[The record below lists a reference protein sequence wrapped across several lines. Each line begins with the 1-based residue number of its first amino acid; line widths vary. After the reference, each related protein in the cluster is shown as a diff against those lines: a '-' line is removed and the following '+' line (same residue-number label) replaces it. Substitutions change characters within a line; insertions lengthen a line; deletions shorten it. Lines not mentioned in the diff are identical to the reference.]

1 MRPYREIEFQSGND
15 LDQIANLRL
24 QARKEAQER
33 YESIRDHLPG
43 YAEKC
48 TDELEKVACQIQ
60 TVRDA
65 VMQEIRQ
72 TLSPETEVRP
82 AEAVHMIFRHV
93 FDQLKLKPPKNT
105 TQIIDKIVAEIAQT
119 HPNSLKIDDFESL
132 MTEIVDALL
141 KKDEILRKVKGT
153 DILEPEQPNITFQDI
168 IKTVSD
174 PLLGGKLE
182 ELSKKILQETITS
195 NANPE
200 FVARMAREDESKLLS
215 QLERYNGLPNNNTHK
230 YIGAVFLIAQCITA
244 ILLSKNP
251 IIPRGLFI
259 LLEVLITLVCFGI
272 IGFEP
277 QGGVGPL
284 ETKETERKKILEEK
298 IPQKTGQIY
307 KLLNDIHNLFLALAF
322 CKDNAEQTKQIR
334 EKILILLELI
344 KKLQRGEKL
353 ESIRGNVKIDFT
365 KLFPELDAE
374 KPTTPTP
381 TDEEYPELHKKHRL
395 EGITTQRVAPIPA
408 EFGFEEAEEEAIHAE
423 TGPLTQVP
431 AIDPAKN

>member
-1 MRPYREIEFQSGND
+1 MTPYREIEFQSGND

-33 YESIRDHLPG
+33 YESIRDRLPN

-141 KKDEILRKVKGT
+141 KKDEILRKVIGT
-153 DILEPEQPNITFQDI
+153 EILEPEQPNITFQDI

-174 PLLGGKLE
+174 PFPE
-182 ELSKKILQETITS
+182 ELSKKILQEAITR

-200 FVARMAREDESKLLS
+200 FVARMAREDKSDLLL
-215 QLERYNGLPNNNTHK
+215 QLGRYNELPNNNIRKCIKT
-230 YIGAVFLIAQCITA
+230 ILLIAQCIAA
-244 ILLSKNP
+244 ILLCENP
-251 IIPRGLFI
+251 IIPRGLIIFWE
-259 LLEVLITLVCFGI
+259 LTITLVVLGFMGFGSQ
-272 IGFEP
+272 E
-277 QGGVGPL
+277 GGAL
-284 ETKETERKKILEEK
+284 NTKETARKKNS
-298 IPQKTGQIY
+298 QR
-307 KLLNDIHNLFLALAF
+307 
-322 CKDNAEQTKQIR
+322 KD
-334 EKILILLELI
+334 L
-344 KKLQRGEKL
+344 
-353 ESIRGNVKIDFT
+353 
-365 KLFPELDAE
+365 
-374 KPTTPTP
+374 
-381 TDEEYPELHKKHRL
+381 
-395 EGITTQRVAPIPA
+395 
-408 EFGFEEAEEEAIHAE
+408 
-423 TGPLTQVP
+423 
-431 AIDPAKN
+431 AKNRANL